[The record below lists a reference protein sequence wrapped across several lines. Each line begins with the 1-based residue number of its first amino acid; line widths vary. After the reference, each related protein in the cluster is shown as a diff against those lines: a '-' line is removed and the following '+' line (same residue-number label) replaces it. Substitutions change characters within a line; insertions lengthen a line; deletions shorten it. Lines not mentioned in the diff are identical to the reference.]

1 MRSDEIDISH
11 TTIPHAT
18 IPFVMIPYAMIF
30 STAGSPVSSCRITG
44 SRTASFPIISLRAGS
59 LSAVSR
65 LTVSS
70 ES

>member
-11 TTIPHAT
+11 TTIP
-18 IPFVMIPYAMIF
+18 YAMIF
-30 STAGSPVSSCRITG
+30 STVGSPTLSCRT
-44 SRTASFPIISLRAGS
+44 TSLRAGS
-59 LSAVSR
+59 SLVTSHRDGSFYAGSLYAPSR